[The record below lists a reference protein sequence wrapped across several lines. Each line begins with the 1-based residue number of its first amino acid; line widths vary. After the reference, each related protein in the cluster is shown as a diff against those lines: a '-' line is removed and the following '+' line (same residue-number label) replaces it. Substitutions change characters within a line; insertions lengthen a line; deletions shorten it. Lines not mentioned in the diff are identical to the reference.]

1 MLRYMYSSM
10 KLLQHPAQQGT
21 IAHEVACP
29 AKSRIRIKT
38 RRSVNMQDLLQL
50 MENQTR
56 QVMECV
62 RPPRSQ
68 KIRPPR
74 SQNVLDLL
82 DHRMCQ
88 TSYRSQ
94 NVLDLL
100 GHGKLDLLGHRMCQ
114 TSQVMEN
121 QTSQVIEC
129 VRYSRLW
136 NVLDLLDHR
145 MCQTSSVMECVRPPR
160 SWKDQF
166 FFL

>member
-82 DHRMCQ
+82 QVIECVRPP
-88 TSYRSQ
+88 RSWKIRPPRTQ

-114 TSQVMEN
+114 IFQAMECFRPPRSQNVLDLLGHGMCQTSQVMEG
-121 QTSQVIEC
+121 S
-129 VRYSRLW
+129 
-136 NVLDLLDHR
+136 VL
-145 MCQTSSVMECVRPPR
+145 
-160 SWKDQF
+160 
-166 FFL
+166 FL